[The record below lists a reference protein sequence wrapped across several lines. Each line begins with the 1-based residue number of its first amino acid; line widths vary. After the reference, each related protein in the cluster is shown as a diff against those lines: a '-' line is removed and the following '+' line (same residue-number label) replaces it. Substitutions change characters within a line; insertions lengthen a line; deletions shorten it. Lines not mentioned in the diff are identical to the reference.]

1 MSAATIAHPAA
12 LAPRSLER
20 PGLARLT
27 AVELRKMTDTR
38 AGFWLQ
44 LAVVAL
50 TVVVVAAACLF
61 ARPEDQTLRSML
73 SIAVAPASVLLPIV
87 GILLVSSEWSQRTGM
102 ITFALVPRRARV
114 IAAKLLASVVL
125 SLVALALCVVVALV
139 GTAVAA
145 PGLDHTW
152 ALPVGLLGQHVVSL
166 GTGMISGVALG
177 AALLASAPAIVCQFA
192 LPLAWALAGRLAGLD
207 TVVHWLDPHVLAG
220 ADDRAPDGRHR
231 VGARGDHAGAVDG
244 AAARR
249 RAVAH
254 PARRDPLSGGRRLA
268 PPWGQMPAG
277 PSPPSWWCLPSLL
290 LAGGDARRLRAPGAL
305 RLRPVRRPGR
315 RHAARLQRAD
325 ADRRARDRSRRA
337 APRTPTCWPRGRS
350 SRRRSPAWWA
360 AAPSAAC
367 STAPRSTRTGRSSS
381 ATRTP

>member
-1 MSAATIAHPAA
+1 MSAATLAHPAPV
-12 LAPRSLER
+12 LSRSLAR

-50 TVVVVAAACLF
+50 TVVVVVAACLF

-73 SIAVAPASVLLPIV
+73 ADRGRAGQRPAADRGHPARELGVVAA
-87 GILLVSSEWSQRTGM
+87 TGLT
-102 ITFALVPRRARV
+102 TFALVPRRSRV

-125 SLVALALCVVVALV
+125 SLVALALCIVVAIV

-145 PGLDHTW
+145 PGIDHTW

-207 TVVHWLDPHVLAG
+207 TVVHWLDPTSSLAPMTEHLMD
-220 ADDRAPDGRHR
+220 ATEWA
-231 VGARGDHAGAVDG
+231 HAGTTLALWMVL
-244 AAARR
+244 
-249 RAVAH
+249 
-254 PARRDPLSGGRRLA
+254 PLVVGLWRI
-268 PPWGQMPAG
+268 
-277 PSPPSWWCLPSLL
+277 
-290 LAGGDARRLRAPGAL
+290 
-305 RLRPVRRPGR
+305 
-315 RHAARLQRAD
+315 QRGEI
-325 ADRRARDRSRRA
+325 R
-337 APRTPTCWPRGRS
+337 
-350 SRRRSPAWWA
+350 
-360 AAPSAAC
+360 
-367 STAPRSTRTGRSSS
+367 
-381 ATRTP
+381 